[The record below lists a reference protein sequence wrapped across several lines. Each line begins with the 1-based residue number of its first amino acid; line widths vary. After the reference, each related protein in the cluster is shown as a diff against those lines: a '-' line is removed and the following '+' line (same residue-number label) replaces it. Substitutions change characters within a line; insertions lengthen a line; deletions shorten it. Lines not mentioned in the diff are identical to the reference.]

1 MIISRD
7 LEKAFGKIQRPFMI
21 KTHNKLSIE
30 GMYLNIIKAIYD
42 KSTANI
48 ILNGERLKTFPLR
61 SGTKTTMY
69 TLATFIQHGIGSSSC
84 RN

>member
-42 KSTANI
+42 KSTANTM
-48 ILNGERLKTFPLR
+48 LKDEKLKTFPLR
-61 SGTKTTMY
+61 SG
-69 TLATFIQHGIGSSSC
+69 IRQ
-84 RN
+84 